1 MASRRPR
8 KSVYSGKTQSLQGA
22 FESSRCVCAVPALG
36 RITEMLWNKCCCC
49 SRPVL
54 CCFAWDLGGRGG
66 SVFCRGGR
74 RRSCG
79 VVGKFEFQIPVH
91 LKFKK
96 QKQQNDKTKLLFL
109 IFFLLNLLAALAFQ
123 GRTLRGHC
131 CLLDPLYGTVILMSL
146 FSNHLYTK
154 SFHEWLPYNFSTLIV
169 NG

>member
-8 KSVYSGKTQSLQGA
+8 KSVYSGKIQSLQGA
-22 FESSRCVCAVPALG
+22 FESSRCECAVPALG

-54 CCFAWDLGGRGG
+54 CCFTWDLAGRGG
-66 SVFCRGGR
+66 SVFCWGGR

-96 QKQQNDKTKLLFL
+96 QKQNKKQRQNKTFISDFLFIKSLSSLGFPGKNTAWSLLFTGL
-109 IFFLLNLLAALAFQ
+109 LVWNCNFNVSFFKPFV
-123 GRTLRGHC
+123 HKII
-131 CLLDPLYGTVILMSL
+131 P
-146 FSNHLYTK
+146 
-154 SFHEWLPYNFSTLIV
+154 
-169 NG
+169 